1 MQSELLIAILTGL
14 GAMLGW
20 GFADFFAKKTIDQV
34 GSIVTL
40 VWAHIFGTFILIL
53 VAWYQ
58 LLVLG
63 SSLVVPD
70 NLIGW
75 GGIIFFGV
83 LQAIVYLLAY
93 EGFGKGQLSILN
105 PVFASYAGLAAI
117 LSIVIFGEVLNTNLL
132 IALGVI
138 FTGILLLNIDTQ
150 ALRNKRLNLTHVP
163 GLKEVG
169 LAALLA
175 AFWQLFWD
183 KLVGGQDWV
192 LYTLLMYTFMT
203 LTAFVI
209 AKLKKINLSISKSK
223 SNLWKFLVLIGLGE
237 VVAYLALTLGFST
250 TTFTSVVIVLAG
262 AFSLPTII
270 LARIFLKEKVTV
282 IQTVGS
288 LVIIGGIVILSL
300 TH

>member
-1 MQSELLIAILTGL
+1 MQQELLIAILAGL
-14 GAMLGW
+14 GGMLGW

-40 VWAHIFGTFILIL
+40 VWAHIFGTFILIS
-53 VAWYQ
+53 VASYQ
-58 LLVLG
+58 LLVVGDRLTN
-63 SSLVVPD
+63 PD
-70 NLIGW
+70 NLIDW
-75 GGIIFFGV
+75 GGVIFFGA

-117 LSIVIFGEVLNTNLL
+117 LSIVVFGELLSTNLFV
-132 IALGVI
+132 ALTII

-150 ALRNKRLNLTHVP
+150 ALKNKRLNLTHVP

-183 KLVGGQDWV
+183 KLVGGKDWV
-192 LYTLLMYTFMT
+192 LYTLLMYFFMT
-203 LTAFVI
+203 LTAMVI
-209 AKLKKINLSISKSK
+209 AKLKKIDLSIAKS
-223 SNLWKFLVLIGLGE
+223 SLWKFLFLIGFGE
-237 VVAYLALTLGFST
+237 VIAYLALTLGFSA

-270 LARIFLKEKVTV
+270 LARIFLKEKVTA

-288 LVIIGGIVILSL
+288 LVIIAGIVILSL